1 MINNLVRQVLES
13 GGDIY
18 PLIVNSE
25 YKTGLLNPG
34 LFLHKDKLL
43 INIRHVQYVLYHSEN
58 NQFFQSKW
66 GPLAYLHPEHDQT
79 LTTVNYFGEWKDGE
93 LNVTKVNT
101 SKLDVKPLWE
111 FVGLEDARVVVWD
124 DDIWLCGVRR
134 DTTTNGQGRMEMSK
148 LGHCGTQGHIDNKG
162 KHFSCTTYDETE
174 RYRLDTP
181 NSAPTYCEKNWVP
194 INDKPYHFIKWSN
207 PVEVVKVDLK
217 TKLDNQHYKCE
228 QVFLGD
234 TVLNL
239 PRDIRGG
246 SNLVNF
252 GDHYLMVTHE
262 VNLFKSELHNKDAY
276 YFHRFFLLDKNFKV
290 IKISDDFN
298 FLTGNI
304 EFATGLAIK
313 GNEVYISFGFQDNSA
328 FLLKTSTE
336 FIDKL
341 LVDVKE

>member
-1 MINNLVRQVLES
+1 MRQVLS
-13 GGDIY
+13 AGGDIF
-18 PLIVNSE
+18 PLTVESE

-79 LTTVNYFGEWKDGE
+79 LTTVNYLGEIENGIPK
-93 LNVTKVNT
+93 VSKVNT
-101 SKLDVKPLWE
+101 KDLDVKPLWE
-111 FVGLEDARVVVWD
+111 FVGLEDVRVVVWENKT
-124 DDIWLCGVRR
+124 WMCGVRR
-134 DTTTNGQGRMEMSK
+134 DTTTNGQGRMEMSEVELVGAEYK
-148 LGHCGTQGHIDNKG
+148 EIK
-162 KHFSCTTYDETE
+162 

-181 NSAPTYCEKNWVP
+181 NSSNTYCEKNWVP
-194 INDKPYHFIKWSN
+194 INDKPYHFLKWTN
-207 PVEVVKVDLK
+207 PVEIVKVDLSQ
-217 TKLDNQHYKCE
+217 KLDNQHYKCE

-234 TVLNL
+234 TILDL

-252 GDHYLMVTHE
+252 GDYYLMVTHE
-262 VNLFKSELHNKDAY
+262 VNLFKSELKNKDAF
-276 YFHRFFLLDKNFKV
+276 YFHRFFLLDKEFNV

-313 GNEVYISFGFQDNSA
+313 DKEVYISFGFQDNSA
-328 FLLKTSTE
+328 FLLKTNIE

-341 LVDVKE
+341 LVDVKK

>member
-1 MINNLVRQVLES
+1 MINNLVRQVIENS
-13 GGDIY
+13 GDIY

-79 LTTVNYFGEWKDGE
+79 LTTVNYFGEFKDAG
-93 LNVTKVNT
+93 LSVKKVDT

-124 DDIWLCGVRR
+124 DKMWLCGVRR
-134 DTTTNGQGRMEMSK
+134 DTTTSGVGRMEMSK
-148 LGHCGTQGHIDNKG
+148 IALKDGQ
-162 KHFSCTTYDETE
+162 YVETE
-174 RYRLDTP
+174 RYRLNTP

-194 INDKPYHFIKWSN
+194 INDKPYHFVKWTN

-234 TVLNL
+234 TVLSL

-252 GDHYLMVTHE
+252 GDNYLMVTHE
-262 VNLFKSELHNKDAY
+262 VNLFKSELNNKDAY
-276 YFHRFFLLDKNFKV
+276 YFHRFFLLDKEFNV
-290 IKISDDFN
+290 IKISDSFN

-304 EFATGLAIK
+304 EFATGLVVK
-313 GNEVYISFGFQDNSA
+313 DEEVYISFGFQDNSA
-328 FLLKTSTE
+328 FLLKTSVE

-341 LVDVKE
+341 LVDVKK

>member
-1 MINNLVRQVLES
+1 MINNLVRQVIEN

-79 LTTVNYFGEWKDGE
+79 LTTVNYFGEFRNGG
-93 LNVTKVNT
+93 LIVRKVDT
-101 SKLDVKPLWE
+101 SKLDVKPIWE

-124 DDIWLCGVRR
+124 DKMWLCGVRR
-134 DTTTNGQGRMEMSK
+134 DTTTNGVGRMEMSK
-148 LGHCGTQGHIDNKG
+148 IALKNGQ
-162 KHFSCTTYDETE
+162 YVETE

-181 NSAPTYCEKNWVP
+181 NSVDTYCEKNWVP
-194 INDKPYHFIKWSN
+194 INDKPYHFVKWTN

-234 TVLNL
+234 TILNL

-252 GDHYLMVTHE
+252 GDNYLMVTHE
-262 VNLFKSELHNKDAY
+262 VNLFKSELNNKDAY
-276 YFHRFFLLDKNFKV
+276 YFHRFFLLDKEFNV
-290 IKISDDFN
+290 IKISDSFN

-304 EFATGLAIK
+304 EFATGLVVK
-313 GNEVYISFGFQDNSA
+313 DEEVYISFGFQDNSA
-328 FLLKTSTE
+328 FLLKTSVE

-341 LVDVKE
+341 LVDVKK

>member
-1 MINNLVRQVLES
+1 VINNLVRKVLENN
-13 GGDIY
+13 GDIY
-18 PLIVNSE
+18 PLVIDSE
-25 YKTGLLNPG
+25 FKTGLLNPG
-34 LFLHKDKLL
+34 LYLHNDDLY
-43 INIRHVQYVLYHSEN
+43 INVRHVQYVLYHSEN

-79 LTTVNYFGEWKDGE
+79 LTTVNYFGEFKNGVLD
-93 LNVTKVNT
+93 VSKVNT

-111 FVGLEDARVVVWD
+111 FVGLEDVRVVVWD
-124 DDIWLCGVRR
+124 DKIWMCGVRR
-134 DTTTNGQGRMEMSK
+134 DTTTNGQGRMEMSN
-148 LGHCGTQGHIDNKG
+148 IVWEDN
-162 KHFSCTTYDETE
+162 EWREVE

-181 NSAPTYCEKNWVP
+181 FSNNSYCEKNWVP
-194 INDKPYHFIKWSN
+194 INDKPYHFLKWTN
-207 PVEVVKVDLK
+207 PVEVVKVNLSK
-217 TKLDNQHYKCE
+217 KLDNQHYKCE

-252 GDHYLMVTHE
+252 GDNYLMVTHE
-262 VNLFKSELHNKDAY
+262 VNLFKSELKNKDAFY
-276 YFHRFFLLDKNFKV
+276 YHRFFLLDKDFKV

-304 EFATGLAIK
+304 EFATGLVVK
-313 GNEVYISFGFQDNSA
+313 DNEVYISFGFQDNSA

-341 LVDVKE
+341 LVDVKK

>member
-1 MINNLVRQVLES
+1 MINNLVRQVIENS
-13 GGDIY
+13 GDIY

-79 LTTVNYFGEWKDGE
+79 LTTVNYFGEFKDKKLE
-93 LNVTKVNT
+93 VKKVDT

-124 DDIWLCGVRR
+124 DKMWLCGVRR
-134 DTTTNGQGRMEMSK
+134 DTTTNGVGRMEMSK
-148 LGHCGTQGHIDNKG
+148 IALKDGQ
-162 KHFSCTTYDETE
+162 YVETE

-194 INDKPYHFIKWSN
+194 INDKPYHFVKWTN

-234 TVLNL
+234 TILNL

-252 GDHYLMVTHE
+252 GDNYLMVTHE
-262 VNLFKSELHNKDAY
+262 VNLFKSELNNKDAY
-276 YFHRFFLLDKNFKV
+276 YFHRFFLLDKEFNV
-290 IKISDDFN
+290 IKISDSFN

-304 EFATGLAIK
+304 EFATGLVVK
-313 GNEVYISFGFQDNSA
+313 GEEVYISFGFQDNSA
-328 FLLKTSTE
+328 FLLKTSVE

-341 LVDVKE
+341 LVDVKK

>member
-1 MINNLVRQVLES
+1 MINNLVRQVIEN

-79 LTTVNYFGEWKDGE
+79 LTTVNYFGEFKNGNLD
-93 LNVTKVNT
+93 VKKVDT
-101 SKLDVKPLWE
+101 SKLDIKPIWE

-124 DDIWLCGVRR
+124 DKMWLCGVRR
-134 DTTTNGQGRMEMSK
+134 DTTTNGVGRMEMSK
-148 LGHCGTQGHIDNKG
+148 IALKNGQ
-162 KHFSCTTYDETE
+162 YVETE

-181 NSAPTYCEKNWVP
+181 NSVNTYCEKNWVP
-194 INDKPYHFIKWSN
+194 INDKPYHFVKWTN

-234 TVLNL
+234 TILNL

-252 GDHYLMVTHE
+252 GDNYLMVTHE
-262 VNLFKSELHNKDAY
+262 VNLFKSELNNKDAY
-276 YFHRFFLLDKNFKV
+276 YFHRFFLLDKEFNV
-290 IKISDDFN
+290 IKISDSFN

-304 EFATGLAIK
+304 EFATGLVVK
-313 GNEVYISFGFQDNSA
+313 DEEVYISFGFQDNSA
-328 FLLKTSTE
+328 YLLKTNIN
-336 FIDKL
+336 FIYSL
-341 LVDVKE
+341 LKDVKK